1 MRIGRLMNSS
11 SDAQTTTQSTSPA
24 QSKWLSKS
32 ASQTRGSDKKEV
44 QFHYDIS
51 NDFFKLWQDPN
62 QVYSCAYFEKDDYT
76 LEQAQMAKID
86 LSLGKLGL
94 KPGMTLLD
102 IGCGWGATINRAVE
116 KYDVNVIGLTLSE
129 NQKRHIEQHWIANS
143 TSDRTME
150 VRLQPWEEFSGEVD
164 RVVSIGAFEHFGFNK
179 YDDYFKNTFDWLPDD
194 GVQMLHTITIPED
207 EEIKA
212 KKLPLTMSRVRFIK
226 FIMDEIYPGGRLP
239 LASMVKAHAVK
250 AGYTVTRE
258 QHLQPHYVKTLDTW
272 AANLESKKDE
282 AIAITS
288 EEVYER
294 FLKYL
299 TGCADLFR
307 LGYTDVVQFT
317 CTKG

>member
-1 MRIGRLMNSS
+1 MMTSS
-11 SDAQTTTQSTSPA
+11 NDTQDFTPKAESA
-24 QSKWLSKS
+24 WLAKS

-51 NDFFKLWQDPN
+51 NEFFKLWQDPN
-62 QVYSCAYFEKDDYT
+62 QVYSCAYFEKDDYN

-94 KPGMTLLD
+94 EPGMTLLD

-129 NQKRHIEQHWIANS
+129 NQKQHIEEHWLANYKG
-143 TSDRTME
+143 DRTMD
-150 VRLQPWEEFSGEVD
+150 VRLQPWEDFSGQVD
-164 RVVSIGAFEHFGFNK
+164 RIVSIGAFEHFGFNK

-207 EEIKA
+207 TEIKA
-212 KKLPLTMSRVRFIK
+212 KGLPLTMSKVRFIK

-239 LASMVKAHAVK
+239 LASMVTDHAVK
-250 AGYTVTRE
+250 AGYTVTQE

-272 AANLESKKDE
+272 AANLEAKQAE
-282 AIAITS
+282 AIEITN
-288 EEVYER
+288 EEIYER

-299 TGCADLFR
+299 KGCADLFR
-307 LGYTDVVQFT
+307 EGYTDVVQFT
-317 CTKG
+317 LQKA

>member
-1 MRIGRLMNSS
+1 MNSS
-11 SDAQTTTQSTSPA
+11 SETQTPSPA
-24 QSKWLSKS
+24 QSQWLSKS

-51 NDFFKLWQDPN
+51 NEFFKLWQDPN

-76 LEQAQMAKID
+76 LEQAQLAKID

-94 KPGMTLLD
+94 EPGMTLLD

-129 NQKRHIEQHWIANS
+129 NQKRHIEERWLANYKGN
-143 TSDRTME
+143 RTMD
-150 VRLQPWEEFSGEVD
+150 VRLQPWEDFDEPVD

-179 YDDYFKNTFDWLPDD
+179 YDDYFKKTLNLMPDD
-194 GVQMLHTITIPED
+194 GVMMLHTITIPED

-239 LASMVKAHAVK
+239 LASMVTNHAIK
-250 AGYTVTRE
+250 AGYKVTQE

-272 AANLESKKDE
+272 AANLEANKDE
-282 AIAITS
+282 AIEITN
-288 EEVYER
+288 EVIYER

-307 LGYTDVVQFT
+307 EGYTDVVQFT
-317 CTKG
+317 CVKA